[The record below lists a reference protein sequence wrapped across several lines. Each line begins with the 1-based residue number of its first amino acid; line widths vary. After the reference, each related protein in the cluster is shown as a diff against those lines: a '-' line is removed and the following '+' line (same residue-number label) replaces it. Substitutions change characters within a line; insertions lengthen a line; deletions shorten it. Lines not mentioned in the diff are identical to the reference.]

1 MASSSFACANH
12 QPVPSSSS
20 GRARRLSPFPPAPN
34 SVRVV
39 SVFSEAQPSVTPDSP
54 ASPKPETHQ
63 AGSWPLWLL
72 AITVTLALVAMLL
85 ARSRVWNQL
94 GI

>member
-1 MASSSFACANH
+1 MASSSFAGANH
-12 QPVPSSSS
+12 QPVPNSSS
-20 GRARRLSPFPPAPN
+20 GRARRLSPFPPAPK

-63 AGSWPLWLL
+63 AGSWPRVRCPLL
-72 AITVTLALVAMLL
+72 CPRLRGDHSLVGRLRANF
-85 ARSRVWNQL
+85 RRV
-94 GI
+94 

>member
-1 MASSSFACANH
+1 MASYANANH
-12 QPVPSSSS
+12 QPIPSSSFSS
-20 GRARRLSPFPPAPN
+20 GRARRLSPFPPAPK

-39 SVFSEAQPSVTPDSP
+39 SVFSEPQPIATPDNP
-54 ASPKPETHQ
+54 ASPKPETHH

-72 AITVTLALVAMLL
+72 AITVILALVALAV
-85 ARSRVWNQL
+85 ARSQVWNQL